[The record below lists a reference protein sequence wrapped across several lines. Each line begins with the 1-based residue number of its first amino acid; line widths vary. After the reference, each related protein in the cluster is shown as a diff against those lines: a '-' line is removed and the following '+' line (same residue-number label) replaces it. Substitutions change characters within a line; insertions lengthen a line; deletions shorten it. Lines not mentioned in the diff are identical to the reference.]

1 MSTSR
6 HPGKRR
12 KRLTEEAPYC
22 HWCDQ
27 KVYFYVPGPGENMPD
42 SAATLDH
49 YYAKGDK
56 RRETNESPSV
66 LSCYR
71 CNQKRGN
78 TKSEEFGNKLEINQ
92 KLGKRLNK
100 NSPLTSTIYDL
111 ITPEI
116 REKLKW

>member
-1 MSTSR
+1 M
-6 HPGKRR
+6 K
-12 KRLTEEAPYC
+12 EAPYC

-27 KVYFYVPGPGENMPD
+27 KVYFYVPGSGEDMPD

-56 RRETNESPSV
+56 RREANEVASV

-78 TKSEEFGNKLEINQ
+78 TRPEEFGNKEEINL

-100 NSPLTSTIYDL
+100 NISLTSSIYEL
-111 ITPEI
+111 IPLEI
-116 REKLKW
+116 REKLNNI